1 MGLTTNDSTGFY
13 FESKII
19 ERSLEIKNN
28 MLFNF
33 QELFQ
38 KCTFLILCHFFSYLV
53 LVQST
58 QFLSDNTNLEDS
70 CLWWSIFPVNYQN
83 PNGDQTCQGG
93 DILRGSSTYKFA
105 RHINELVLWG
115 HVTKK
120 TYIYWQKTYEHQTT
134 QSADLFWGAPTLK
147 NTKSFDHVTNMT
159 LYQHMW
165 PLKLVH
171 GGASQRKRLSRHRLI
186 VLLFSN
192 FKKRQSIFKVENFRQ
207 RNGST
212 SSY

>member
-1 MGLTTNDSTGFY
+1 MGLTTNGSTGFY

-38 KCTFLILCHFFSYLV
+38 KCTFLILWHFFSVLV
-53 LVQST
+53 LIQST

-83 PNGDQTCQGG
+83 ANGDQTCIGG

-120 TYIYWQKTYEHQTT
+120 TYIHWQKTYEHQTT
-134 QSADLFWGAPTLK
+134 KLCKVLTYFEGLLLLK
-147 NTKSFDHVTNMT
+147 TQNALIT
-159 LYQHMW
+159 
-165 PLKLVH
+165 
-171 GGASQRKRLSRHRLI
+171 RLI
-186 VLLFSN
+186 WPFT
-192 FKKRQSIFKVENFRQ
+192 KICDH
-207 RNGST
+207 
-212 SSY
+212 